1 MAISL
6 SSIQRR
12 TATNKP
18 PIMVLSGVP
27 GIGKTT
33 LGAQAPN
40 PVFLCTEDG
49 LGMLQV
55 DAFPVAKNWDDVIGS
70 LTALFSEKHDY
81 QTLVIDSLSAL
92 EPMIWQKVALDNQ
105 VSTLEK
111 LGYGKGYVMSL
122 DYWQQLLEGII
133 ALRDQK
139 NIMPILIA
147 HTDIVRYDSPE
158 VEPFDRFQIKLHKRA
173 FQLLYE
179 RADIIGFANWRTLI
193 TKDDVGF
200 NKKQARGIGTGERLL
215 HLVEKPAYIAKNRYG
230 LPETIP
236 LSWQSFSEAL
246 SAAFP
251 QQQPAPE
258 MAQTSTKKGA

>member
-1 MAISL
+1 MATSL
-6 SSIQRR
+6 APFRKHQ
-12 TATNKP
+12 AAAKP
-18 PIMVLSGVP
+18 PVFLLYGTSG
-27 GIGKTT
+27 IAKTT
-33 LGAQAPN
+33 TAAQAPN
-40 PVFLCTEDG
+40 PIFLCTEDG
-49 LGMLQV
+49 LGMNVV
-55 DAFPVAKNWDDVIGS
+55 DAFEPYPTKWQDVLS
-70 LTALFSEKHDY
+70 YMAYLFENDTGH
-81 QTLVIDSLSAL
+81 QTFVVDSLSAL
-92 EPMIWQKVALDNQ
+92 EPMIWKQVAHDNNK
-105 VSTLEK
+105 SSIED
-111 LGYGKGYVMSL
+111 LGYGKGYVMAL
-122 DYWQQLLEGII
+122 DYWQQFLQGVI

-147 HTDIVRYDSPE
+147 HADIVRYDSPE
-158 VEPFDRFQIKLHKRA
+158 VEPFDRYQIKLHKRA

-179 RADIIGFANWRTLI
+179 RCDIIGFANWRTLI

-251 QQQPAPE
+251 QQPAPE